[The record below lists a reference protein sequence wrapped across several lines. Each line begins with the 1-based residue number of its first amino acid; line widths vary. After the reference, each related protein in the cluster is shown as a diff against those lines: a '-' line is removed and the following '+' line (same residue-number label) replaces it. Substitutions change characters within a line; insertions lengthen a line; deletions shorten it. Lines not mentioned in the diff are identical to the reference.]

1 MMRKI
6 EFDRDDLMWEY
17 WTDDVSSS
25 FEEEENVP
33 EEFKRKTFAYLSKAF
48 EVYFRPDPLEE
59 LRQKLLSLA
68 LTLDLMKEWEKTPV
82 EELLKEDRSQPLS
95 PREERDIQK
104 ELEELVDQLGEGDLE
119 QYLLDSDDQL

>member
-1 MMRKI
+1 MRKI

-33 EEFKRKTFAYLSKAF
+33 EEFRRKTYAYLSKAF
-48 EVYFRPDPLEE
+48 EVYFRSDPLEE
-59 LRQKLLSLA
+59 LRRKLLSLA

-95 PREERDIQK
+95 PREEKDIQE

-119 QYLLDSDDQL
+119 QYFLDSDDQL